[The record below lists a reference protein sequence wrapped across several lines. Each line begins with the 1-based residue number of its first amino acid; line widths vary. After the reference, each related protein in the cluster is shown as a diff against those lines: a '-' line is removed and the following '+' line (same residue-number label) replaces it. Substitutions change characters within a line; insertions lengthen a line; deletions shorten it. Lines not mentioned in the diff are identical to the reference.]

1 MFRGEYHYTLDD
13 KGRVVLPPKFRTDLG
28 EAVIVTRGMDECIWV
43 YPRQGWESVEDKLK
57 SLPIGRRNFQ
67 RFLLAAAQEVELDR
81 QGRIT
86 LPEALRE
93 YAAIGRDVV
102 VVGLIQRLEIWSE
115 ERWKKAV
122 AKAQREAAKV
132 AQEIDVSL

>member
-13 KGRVVLPPKFRTDLG
+13 KGRVVLPPKFRKDLG
-28 EAVIVTRGMDECIWV
+28 EAVIVTRGMDQCVWV
-43 YPRQGWESVEDKLK
+43 YPLQGWEAVENKLRA
-57 SLPIGRRNFQ
+57 LPVSRRGFQ

-81 QGRIT
+81 QGRVT

-115 ERWKKAV
+115 TRWKQAV
-122 AKAQREAAKV
+122 AKAQREAPKV
-132 AQEIDVSL
+132 AQEIDLSL

>member
-13 KGRVVLPPKFRTDLG
+13 KGRVVLPPKFRQDLG
-28 EAVIVTRGMDECIWV
+28 EAVIVTRGMDDCIWV
-43 YPRQGWESVEDKLK
+43 YPRQGWEAVEDKLRT
-57 SLPIGRRNFQ
+57 LPIGRRGFL

-81 QGRIT
+81 QGRII

-93 YAAIGRDVV
+93 YAAIGREVV

>member
-13 KGRVVLPPKFRTDLG
+13 KGRVVLPPKFRQELG
-28 EAVIVTRGMDECIWV
+28 EAVIVTRGMDDCIWV
-43 YPRQGWESVEDKLK
+43 YPRQGWEAVEDKLRT
-57 SLPIGRRNFQ
+57 LPIARRGFL

-93 YAAIGRDVV
+93 YAAIGREVV